1 MNSSAGFD
9 PDPHPVP
16 DSPSGMPTGLL
27 TLVVRGPLDPT
38 AVEHIRRQV
47 ARLPENIA
55 RIRLDCSGLSTLDPV
70 GVAAIWQLCEE
81 SRQRGVGFRMDDV
94 PTHLV
99 RRLRSHPVM
108 AFISV
113 DPDPF
118 QDPFA
123 SLAPS
128 LR

>member
-1 MNSSAGFD
+1 MNSPAAFTGH
-9 PDPHPVP
+9 PLPVP
-16 DSPSGMPTGLL
+16 DPASRLPTGLL

-47 ARLPENIA
+47 ARLPENIT
-55 RIRLDCSGLSTLDPV
+55 RLRLDCSGLSALDPV
-70 GVAAIWQLCEE
+70 GVAAVWRLCEE
-81 SRQRGVGFRMDDV
+81 SRHRGVGVRMDDV
-94 PTHLV
+94 PPHLA

>member
-1 MNSSAGFD
+1 MNSPTSSSAAAPAPETATD
-9 PDPHPVP
+9 
-16 DSPSGMPTGLL
+16 MPIGHL

-38 AVEHIRRQV
+38 AVEHIRRQL
-47 ARLPENIA
+47 ARLPGNISQ
-55 RIRLDCSGLSTLDPV
+55 IRLDCSGLSTLDPV
-70 GVAAIWQLCEE
+70 GVAAVWRLCEE
-81 SRQRGVGFRMDDV
+81 SRRRGISIGMDEV
-94 PTHLV
+94 PPHLT
-99 RRLRSHPVM
+99 RRLRSHPIM

-123 SLAPS
+123 SHSPS

>member
-1 MNSSAGFD
+1 MNSPAAFD
-9 PDPHPVP
+9 STPHPVP
-16 DSPSGMPTGLL
+16 DSTSRLPTGRL

-70 GVAAIWQLCEE
+70 GVAAVWRLCEE
-81 SRQRGVGFRMDDV
+81 SRHRGVGLRMDDV
-94 PTHLV
+94 PPHLA
-99 RRLRSHPVM
+99 RRLRCHPVM
-108 AFISV
+108 AFILV